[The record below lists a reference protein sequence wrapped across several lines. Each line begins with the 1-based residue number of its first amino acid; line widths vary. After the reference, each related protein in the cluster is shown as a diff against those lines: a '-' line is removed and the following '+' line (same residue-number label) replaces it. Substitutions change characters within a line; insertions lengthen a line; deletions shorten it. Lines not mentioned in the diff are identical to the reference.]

1 MALFLGSKKVAG
13 NTTSESLD
21 SDVKDYK
28 VTFDDSGEVDGITD
42 MDTFMSSF
50 KSKLQLANLFSIIKA
65 GFKIVK
71 DNITNITNTISNL
84 TASDIKATDTEGIL
98 GTENTEVISQDLID
112 AIADKVV
119 NEFVTNTTLTNQ
131 LANYVSKSMI
141 STSIE
146 NNSSK
151 VSATS
156 LVYQLNSD
164 LLALNSST
172 LFRYTG
178 SSEPDNKVIRINFTS
193 FNGLMGMIFY
203 SIPAFLMINVDLSQ
217 SRTLSGLQQSPIKFT
232 FLNGTIQNSE
242 EIIISIIYNDD
253 DNFQIKLEFPQRIPA
268 LYLVPICSNFE
279 NVSITSTVS

>member
-21 SDVKDYK
+21 NDVKDYK

-71 DNITNITNTISNL
+71 DNIINITNTISNL

-119 NEFVTNTTLTNQ
+119 NELVTNTTLTNQ

-164 LLALNSST
+164 LEGISDSLGIEV
-172 LFRYTG
+172 G
-178 SSEPDNKVIRINFTS
+178 SFVPDSEYMKQTDSYIYYENLKGN
-193 FNGLMGMIFY
+193 
-203 SIPAFLMINVDLSQ
+203 
-217 SRTLSGLQQSPIKFT
+217 
-232 FLNGTIQNSE
+232 
-242 EIIISIIYNDD
+242 ISII
-253 DNFQIKLEFPQRIPA
+253 NFRWTLAKEVPSMQTTKVLQIVEASARDITHFVAMVPNGIGFPCRLDTDGSFFILNYRDETIPA
-268 LYLVPICSNFE
+268 SYQLYGQVVFIKKA
-279 NVSITSTVS
+279 T